1 MRVAALLF
9 ACWAAG
15 AVAQTRAI
23 PATELR
29 SGLTFGSAELRAMQA
44 DDFANPGMLW
54 VERGQKLWQ
63 TPAGPAGRTC
73 ASCHADPAAS
83 MKGVAARYP
92 ALDASTRRVI
102 DLESRIN
109 ACRASRQQAPRLA
122 AESEDLLALT
132 ALVAYQSRGLPLSVT
147 ISEGTRETFEQG
159 RGFYYAPHGQ
169 MNLSCADCHE
179 RNWGRRLLAETISQ
193 GHPNAY
199 PAYRLEWQTMGSL
212 GRRIRSCLF
221 GIRAQMLPY
230 DDPTLTALELFLAW
244 RAAGLPI
251 EVPGVRR

>member
-1 MRVAALLF
+1 MRVAALLL
-9 ACWAAG
+9 ACWAAS

-23 PATELR
+23 PATDLR
-29 SGLTFGSAELRAMQA
+29 SGLSFGSAELRAMQA

-54 VERGQKLWQ
+54 VERGEKLWQ

-73 ASCHADPAAS
+73 ASCHVDPATS

-92 ALDASTRRVI
+92 ALDAKAGRVI
-102 DLESRIN
+102 DLEGRIN
-109 ACRASRQQAPRLA
+109 ACRASRQQAPSLA

-132 ALVAYQSRGLPLSVT
+132 AFIAYHSRGLPLSVT
-147 ISEGTRETFEQG
+147 IGEGARTTFEQG
-159 RGFYYAPHGQ
+159 RDLYYVRHGQ

-179 RNWGRRLLAETISQ
+179 RNWGHRLLAETISQ

-199 PAYRLEWQTMGSL
+199 PAYRLEWQTLGSL

-230 DDPTLTALELFLAW
+230 DDPRLTALELFLAW
-244 RAAGLPI
+244 RADGLPV
-251 EVPGVRR
+251 EAPGVRR